1 MPAFAV
7 PELMPALPEIFL
19 ASAAMA
25 LIMLGAFRGED
36 STRAISWLAVL
47 ALVVAAIAVPAVTQS
62 RVTTFAG
69 LFVTDAFAVFM
80 KELILLGSALAIIM
94 SVGFN
99 EREKIARFEYPILFL
114 FATLGMML
122 MVSANDLIALYLGLE
137 LQSLS
142 LYVVAAFR
150 RDTVRSSEA
159 GLKYFVLGALSSG
172 MLLYGCSMI
181 YGFTGTTRFDVLAA
195 MFAGVDGVEAS
206 IGLIVGLVFLVAG
219 LAFKVAAVPFHM
231 WIPDVYEGAP
241 TPVTTFFAAAPKIA
255 AMALFI
261 RVLVGPFGDLADQW
275 QQIIIF
281 ISIASMILGAL
292 AAINQ
297 TNIKRLMAYS
307 AIGHVGYAL
316 VGLAAGGEIGVRG
329 VLIYMAIYLAMV
341 LGTFGCILCMRVH
354 GRMVEGIDDLAG
366 LAKTHPMVAL
376 ALAIFMFSMSGIP
389 PLAGFF
395 AKIYVFLA
403 AIQAGLYT
411 LAVIGVL
418 TSVVAAFYYLRI
430 VKLMYFD
437 EPVEAFDRPIGRGMG
452 AILVGTGVFTLFFFA
467 YPGPVLNSAA
477 AAAAALFAG

>member
-1 MPAFAV
+1 MPEAV

-19 ASAAMA
+19 ALAAMA
-25 LIMLGAFRGED
+25 LIMFGAFRGED
-36 STRAISWLAVL
+36 STRTVSWLAVL
-47 ALVVAAIAVPAVTQS
+47 ALVVAAIAVPVVTQS

-94 SVGFN
+94 SMGFN

-122 MVSANDLIALYLGLE
+122 MVSANDLIALYLGIE

-142 LYVVAAFR
+142 LYVLAAFR

-195 MFAGVDGVEAS
+195 MFAGVDGAEVS
-206 IGLIVGLVFLVAG
+206 VGLIIGLVFLVAG

-241 TPVTTFFAAAPKIA
+241 TPVTAFFAAAPKIA

-261 RVLVGPFGDLADQW
+261 RVLIGPFGDLADQW
-275 QQIIIF
+275 RQIIIF

-341 LGTFGCILCMRVH
+341 LGTFCCILCMRVH

-366 LAKTHPMVAL
+366 LSKTHPMVAL

-395 AKIYVFLA
+395 AKIYVFFA

-418 TSVVAAFYYLRI
+418 SSVVAAFYYLRI

-437 EPVEAFDRPIGRGMG
+437 EPVEAFDRPIERDMG
-452 AILVGTGVFTLFFFA
+452 VILAGTGVFTLFFFA